1 MDLSSTTRPGSRTA
15 RRRAT
20 SARWCQ
26 RFTLYSGMV
35 DIAFLSTENWKVLIG
50 SMHCRS
56 QSIQLVTLKDFLCVN
71 IGKRHFAELIP
82 KH

>member
-15 RRRAT
+15 RRTAT

-26 RFTLYSGMV
+26 TFTLYSGMV

-50 SMHCRS
+50 NLFIYQAR
-56 QSIQLVTLKDFLCVN
+56 QSL
-71 IGKRHFAELIP
+71 AW
-82 KH
+82 